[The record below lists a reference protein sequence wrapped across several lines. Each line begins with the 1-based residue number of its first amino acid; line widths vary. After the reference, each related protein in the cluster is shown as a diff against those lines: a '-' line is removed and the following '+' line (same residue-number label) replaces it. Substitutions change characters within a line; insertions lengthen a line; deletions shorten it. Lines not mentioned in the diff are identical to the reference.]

1 IPGLA
6 CLAHLER
13 EQFEKHSYLLSEVQQ
28 KRTEHVVSEVART
41 KQASAGLRAGRLDA
55 FGAAMTEAHS
65 SLRRLYE
72 VSVPE
77 LDALVEAAIA
87 VDGCYGSRLTG
98 AGFGGCSV
106 AILNPGAIEDFAA
119 EVPRRYREATG
130 RDTEVMIFR
139 PAGGPVEWALD

>member
-1 IPGLA
+1 MTA
-6 CLAHLER
+6 AH
-13 EQFEKHSYLLSEVQQ
+13 
-28 KRTEHVVSEVART
+28 
-41 KQASAGLRAGRLDA
+41 G
-55 FGAAMTEAHS
+55 

-77 LDALVEAAIA
+77 LDALVEAAIQ
-87 VDGCYGSRLTG
+87 VEGCYGSRLTG

-106 AILNPGAIEDFAA
+106 AILDPAAIESFSE

-139 PAGGPVEWALD
+139 PAGGPAEWPLD